1 MADMRVKCGSNR
13 GAVIVSCRAVLAVR
27 GRLTCGSCAAKNSLI
42 IKHDSVFQC
51 LWVISSNVA
60 QTVIQMK
67 NQ

>member
-42 IKHDSVFQC
+42 IKHDSVF
-51 LWVISSNVA
+51 
-60 QTVIQMK
+60 
-67 NQ
+67 